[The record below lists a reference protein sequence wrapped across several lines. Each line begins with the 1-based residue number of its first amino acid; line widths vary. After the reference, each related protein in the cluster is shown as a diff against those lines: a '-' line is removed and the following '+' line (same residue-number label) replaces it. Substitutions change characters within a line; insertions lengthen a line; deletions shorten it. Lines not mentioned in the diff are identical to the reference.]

1 MYHRRWTHALLLLVL
16 VFLVACGGDAT
27 EEGGDEAATEE
38 PVTVVIGYNRF
49 MNQSFG
55 PGPAPI
61 EVIQEAVAKKYPYI
75 TVQLNITPDSVNQ
88 MHDALVV
95 WFTAEDPTIDIYGM
109 DTPWVMEFG
118 EAEWAVPLNEELP
131 ALEENFL
138 DVGLDVFTYEGQRL
152 GVPYWGS
159 ISGLFYRTDLLEEY
173 GYEPPESYDDLVTA
187 AEEITADRPELT
199 GFTWAGAREE
209 GLVMVWAEFLHGFGG
224 RYFDA
229 EGQCAFNSPEG
240 VEAVEFML
248 SLIESGVSPRETT
261 SWGAQ
266 GARTRFVEG
275 EAIFLRHNH
284 DIITWLD
291 DEERSD
297 IAGRWDFM
305 PNPAQPDGRPTG
317 VTGGFAFAINPYTD
331 EYDAALKVLEVIA
344 SEEVQRGFAIA
355 WGPVQYYEGLYEDT
369 EVQEANP
376 NVDELDPVLETA
388 LNRPPST
395 RYAELS
401 SILQEE
407 IHSALSGTKPVE
419 QALDDAC
426 ARVEELGE
434 E

>member
-1 MYHRRWTHALLLLVL
+1 MA
-16 VFLVACGGDAT
+16 G
-27 EEGGDEAATEE
+27 
-38 PVTVVIGYNRF
+38 TV
-49 MNQSFG
+49 
-55 PGPAPI
+55 
-61 EVIQEAVAKKYPYI
+61 
-75 TVQLNITPDSVNQ
+75 
-88 MHDALVV
+88 H
-95 WFTAEDPTIDIYGM
+95 
-109 DTPWVMEFG
+109 
-118 EAEWAVPLNEELP
+118 
-131 ALEENFL
+131 
-138 DVGLDVFTYEGQRL
+138 EGQRL

-173 GYEPPESYDDLVTA
+173 GYEPPETYDDLVTA
-187 AEEITADRPELT
+187 AEEITADRPEMT

-240 VEAVEFML
+240 VEAVEFMV
-248 SLIESGVSPRETT
+248 SLIESGISPRETT

-284 DIITWLD
+284 DLVTWLD

-305 PNPAQPDGRPTG
+305 PNPAQPDGRHTG

-344 SEEVQRGFAIA
+344 SEEVQKGFAIA
-355 WGPVQYYEGLYEDT
+355 WGPVQYYEGLYEDP

>member
-1 MYHRRWTHALLLLVL
+1 
-16 VFLVACGGDAT
+16 
-27 EEGGDEAATEE
+27 
-38 PVTVVIGYNRF
+38 
-49 MNQSFG
+49 
-55 PGPAPI
+55 
-61 EVIQEAVAKKYPYI
+61 
-75 TVQLNITPDSVNQ
+75 
-88 MHDALVV
+88 
-95 WFTAEDPTIDIYGM
+95 
-109 DTPWVMEFG
+109 
-118 EAEWAVPLNEELP
+118 
-131 ALEENFL
+131 
-138 DVGLDVFTYEGQRL
+138 
-152 GVPYWGS
+152 
-159 ISGLFYRTDLLEEY
+159 
-173 GYEPPESYDDLVTA
+173 
-187 AEEITADRPELT
+187 
-199 GFTWAGAREE
+199 
-209 GLVMVWAEFLHGFGG
+209 
-224 RYFDA
+224 
-229 EGQCAFNSPEG
+229 
-240 VEAVEFML
+240 
-248 SLIESGVSPRETT
+248 
-261 SWGAQ
+261 
-266 GARTRFVEG
+266 VEG

-344 SEEVQRGFAIA
+344 GEEVQRGFAIA